1 MRETIHGSTCFWY
14 TFCMFRFPTK
24 DPALVAQFARFAT
37 VGVLNT
43 AIDWSLYFS
52 LTRLSDF
59 WLEHKLLA
67 NAIAFTCAAT
77 FSYVFNR
84 RWTFRNADERIM
96 RQVVIF
102 FMVSIVGLLVNEG
115 VLHLS
120 LSVFFIGD
128 IVGKFLAT
136 VFSMLW
142 NFIANKTV
150 TFREQKPPL

>member
-1 MRETIHGSTCFWY
+1 
-14 TFCMFRFPTK
+14 MFSLRIK
-24 DPALVAQFARFAT
+24 DRALVAQFARFAT
-37 VGVLNT
+37 IGVLNT

-59 WLEHKLLA
+59 WLGHKLLA
-67 NAIAFTCAAT
+67 NAIAFICAAT

-84 RWTFRNADERIM
+84 RWTFRNADQRII

-102 FMVSIVGLLVNEG
+102 FTVSVVGLLVNEG

-136 VFSMLW
+136 IFSMLW

-150 TFREQKPPL
+150 TFREHKVPS